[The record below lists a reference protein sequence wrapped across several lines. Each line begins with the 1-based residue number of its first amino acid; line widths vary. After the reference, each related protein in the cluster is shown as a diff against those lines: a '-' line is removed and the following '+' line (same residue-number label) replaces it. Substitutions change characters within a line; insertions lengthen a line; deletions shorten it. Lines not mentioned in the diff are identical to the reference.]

1 MQSKAMTS
9 SLDRLRP
16 ELRKLSAYQ
25 VADASGLMKLDAM
38 ENPYDW
44 SPELRQAWLQHLA
57 QAQLNRY
64 PQPDPAA
71 LKEKLRSRFGPHSDA
86 AIILGNG
93 SDELIQLLAL
103 AVAKPG
109 ACALNVSPSFS
120 MYSIIAELVGL
131 KNVVVDLDQHF
142 ELNIEAMLAAI
153 DEHDPAL
160 IFLAYPNNPTG
171 NLWPREDIYRI
182 LEASSGLVVIDE
194 AYGPFAADSFTDD
207 LVRYENALLLRTAS
221 KLGLAGIRFG
231 WLAAAPALMA
241 ELNKIRL
248 PYNIN
253 ELTQLTMDFALDHYE
268 VFAQQAKQIC
278 ASRSHMLK
286 ILGSLEGAK
295 VYPSEANFVLIRL
308 LQKDATELF
317 QELRDEDAIL
327 IKNLSKQVGLT
338 QCLRLT
344 VGTEIENQTLCE
356 AITRR
361 L

>member
-1 MQSKAMTS
+1 MAS

-16 ELRKLSAYQ
+16 ELLKLSAYQ
-25 VADASGLMKLDAM
+25 VADASGLIKLDAM

-44 SPELRQAWLQHLA
+44 SPELRQAWQQHLA
-57 QAQLNRY
+57 QAKLNRY
-64 PQPDPAA
+64 PQPDPIA

-131 KNVVVDLDQHF
+131 KSVVVDLDQQF
-142 ELNIEAMLAAI
+142 EINMDAILAAI
-153 DEHDPAL
+153 AEHDPAL

-268 VFAQQAKQIC
+268 VFAQQAEQIC
-278 ASRSHMLK
+278 ASRSHMLET
-286 ILGSLEGAK
+286 LRALEGIE

-317 QELRDEDAIL
+317 QQLRDEDAIL
-327 IKNLSKQVGLT
+327 IKNLSQQAGLA

-344 VGTEIENQTLCE
+344 VGTETENQALCE

-361 L
+361 LAA

>member
-1 MQSKAMTS
+1 MTS

-286 ILGSLEGAK
+286 ILGSLEGVK

-308 LQKDATELF
+308 LHKDATELF

>member
-1 MQSKAMTS
+1 MTS

-131 KNVVVDLDQHF
+131 KNVVVDLDQRF

-286 ILGSLEGAK
+286 ILGSLEGVK

-308 LQKDATELF
+308 LHKDATELF

-327 IKNLSKQVGLT
+327 IKNLSKQAGLT

>member
-1 MQSKAMTS
+1 MTS

-286 ILGSLEGAK
+286 ILGSLEGVK

>member
-1 MQSKAMTS
+1 MTS

-286 ILGSLEGAK
+286 SLGSLEGVK

-361 L
+361 V

>member
-1 MQSKAMTS
+1 MTS

-71 LKEKLRSRFGPHSDA
+71 LKEKLRSRFGPHSEA

-253 ELTQLTMDFALDHYE
+253 ELTQLTMGFALDHYE

-286 ILGSLEGAK
+286 ILGSLEGVK

-308 LQKDATELF
+308 LHKDATELF

-361 L
+361 V

>member
-1 MQSKAMTS
+1 MTS

-253 ELTQLTMDFALDHYE
+253 ELTQLTMGFALDHYE

-286 ILGSLEGAK
+286 SLGSLEGVK

-308 LQKDATELF
+308 LHKDATELF

-361 L
+361 V